1 MGQKLVPGIVTR
13 IPAPVSFNGDFNGDL
28 MGFKWCFYGYLMWF
42 NGIFMVIFN
51 AMVVF
56 NGDFM
61 VIVWEYYGNI
71 VGIQWDLPTT
81 IGIYTRWSPTSE
93 MFDQS
98 TKPGEWSDIYP
109 SMYLSKNLSLK
120 EL

>member
-1 MGQKLVPGIVTR
+1 MKKIHRFLQAFTGATVTMSQGPQQGMGQKLVPGIVTR

-71 VGIQWDLPTT
+71 VGI
-81 IGIYTRWSPTSE
+81 
-93 MFDQS
+93 
-98 TKPGEWSDIYP
+98 
-109 SMYLSKNLSLK
+109 
-120 EL
+120 